1 MTNKVLSDEPSPA
14 NSSTEETVESK
25 EVRQLTVYISEKTER
40 LKTKLALRAKNQELA
55 ESGRNH
61 MDDSQLTK
69 LDSSIKKVTA
79 FIKRL
84 KTLTESQKETLGKEM
99 CQLNLSK
106 YLSEVAAA
114 FTEAKLKMNDI
125 PCAMHLCSLMHQN
138 YNEFSGLLFEQWQKV
153 LSIKKD
159 EKIGNPSK
167 LRYVR
172 AGQGIL
178 LNLFELIGMLVKY

>member
-1 MTNKVLSDEPSPA
+1 MSSKVLLDESPA
-14 NSSTEETVESK
+14 ASCQTEETLEAK
-25 EVRQLTVYISEKTER
+25 ETRQLKVYITDKTER
-40 LKTKLALRAKNQELA
+40 LNAKLALRAKNQELA

-125 PCAMHLCSLMHQN
+125 PCALHLCSLMHQN
-138 YNEFSGLLFEQWQKV
+138 YNEFSGLLFEQWQK
-153 LSIKKD
+153 LLNIKKD
-159 EKIGNPSK
+159 DKISNPSK
-167 LRYVR
+167 LR
-172 AGQGIL
+172 
-178 LNLFELIGMLVKY
+178 